1 VSEIDFSGLLV
12 APERRID
19 MHIRFL
25 LALLLTAA
33 AAAVLAAPDMAAR
46 ATTRPTVVVR
56 SSEYGRI
63 LFDGGNRAL
72 YAFTHDA
79 REKATCYGAC
89 AKAWPPYIVRG
100 TLRAG
105 AGTSQA
111 KLGTTRRRDGRRQLT
126 YAGRPLYYYVNDR
139 RGEVRCQ
146 NVSEYGGL
154 WLVVRASGR
163 LVR

>member
-1 VSEIDFSGLLV
+1 
-12 APERRID
+12 

-25 LALLLTAA
+25 LALFLAAA
-33 AAAVLAAPDMAAR
+33 AAAVLAGSDMAAP
-46 ATTRPTVVVR
+46 ATSRPAVVVR
-56 SSEYGRI
+56 SSDYGRI

-79 REKATCYGAC
+79 RGKATCYGAC
-89 AKAWPPYIVRG
+89 ADAWPPYIVHG
-100 TLRAG
+100 TLHAG

-126 YAGRPLYYYVNDR
+126 YAGKPLYYYVHD
-139 RGEVRCQ
+139 GKGQVRCQ

-154 WLVVRASGR
+154 WLVVRGSGL